1 MLTGEISNNGS
12 SDIPSHPQHIR
23 KKLYFAKNCHVF
35 PVKYSSFLESI
46 DQEVEWYEWTG
57 RMRCVN
63 KEECPGCRIY
73 LVRFTSKTLYERLHG
88 WRLEDSLGC
97 LRHNL
102 LHIFYCRMNIFRTWS
117 FIVSF
122 QCDYIENIR
131 TFFLLMLEVKFWRSS
146 EKKTKKKNRAMAESD
161 ARANQK
167 HVFFFIWP

>member
-63 KEECPGCRIY
+63 KEECPGCRIC
-73 LVRFTSKTLYERLHG
+73 LVRFQVWPPKRCTSDCMVVGLGIPWAVFDTSYYTSSTAEWIYFERG
-88 WRLEDSLGC
+88 RSSSAFSVI
-97 LRHNL
+97 
-102 LHIFYCRMNIFRTWS
+102 IF
-117 FIVSF
+117 
-122 QCDYIENIR
+122 IR
-131 TFFLLMLEVKFWRSS
+131 TLFLTNVG
-146 EKKTKKKNRAMAESD
+146 
-161 ARANQK
+161 
-167 HVFFFIWP
+167 